1 MDHNDSG
8 RISRKEFEAGI
19 TTLGVRDLTET
30 DMRNMMQRFDR
41 NGDGKID
48 YREFLTLIREDDNNA
63 HYYTTHNRTHNR
75 YNSSRDRFA
84 STGGTR
90 QFEQRLRMKLRQSN
104 AVHSSTG
111 GATYVYVSL
120 LYMLVVLVVS
130 LPVPTTL

>member
-48 YREFLTLIREDDNNA
+48 YREFLTLIRDDDNNA

-75 YNSSRDRFA
+75 YNSSRELFDI
-84 STGGTR
+84 TGGTR